1 MKYELYNI
9 CCYNEMVG
17 NLDLMNIEIIGDE
30 NVNGDGLKNVNFTSE
45 KSMELMKNADDGNKG
60 IASGTKSSK
69 YDFEFDRV
77 FEPGTSQEVVYEEIS
92 QLVRSSMDGYNV
104 CVFAYGQTGSGNFF

>member
-1 MKYELYNI
+1 
-9 CCYNEMVG
+9 
-17 NLDLMNIEIIGDE
+17 
-30 NVNGDGLKNVNFTSE
+30 
-45 KSMELMKNADDGNKG
+45 MELSKNAEDGNKS
-60 IASGTKSSK
+60 IASGTKSPK

-104 CVFAYGQTGSGNFF
+104 CVFAYGQTGSGMQREKIKIGTRCTFVVKKCLV